1 MKITVKVIGSELF
14 STINRDIAA
23 INNAF
28 PKVSPQN
35 EQFEWEVIQLNLV
48 RPENLLS
55 YPDTPSILLIDAQE
69 PTYVERI
76 QLLEKKEMT
85 FIKDPPFLPIVLSP
99 IILIFRTQGELSEVS
114 EFPDFVAD
122 WLCLPFTMN
131 DLVRRILAALRR
143 KNILKTKLH
152 FGSLTLVPDLRLL
165 SYHGKT
171 IHLTPSEFA
180 LAELFLNQMGT
191 VIPMKELI
199 LLFKSTGKS
208 TEGSNIRVT
217 IFQLRLKLEM
227 LTRSRYTL
235 ASVYRQGYCLRT
247 KLKPSSVKAGEKLGH
262 SIGEDSLMEQR
273 VLR

>member
-1 MKITVKVIGSELF
+1 MKITLKVIGADLYGSLSRAFTE
-14 STINRDIAA
+14 STKT
-23 INNAF
+23 F
-28 PKVSPQN
+28 PHIISQG
-35 EQFEWEVIQLNLV
+35 EQFEWELVQLNLV

-55 YPDTPSILLIDAQE
+55 YPDTPSVLLIDALD
-69 PTYVERI
+69 PSYIERI

-99 IILIFRTQGELSEVS
+99 ILLVFQSQQDLSEAT

-122 WLCLPFTMN
+122 WLCQPFSVN
-131 DLVRRILAALRR
+131 DLIRRMLAALRR
-143 KNILKTKLH
+143 KNILKTKWQ
-152 FGSLTLVPDLRLL
+152 FGSLSLVPDMRLMA
-165 SYHGKT
+165 YHGKT

-191 VIPMKELI
+191 VIPTKELV
-199 LLFKSTGKS
+199 LLFKSSGKS

-247 KLKPSSVKAGEKLGH
+247 KLKQSTTTSGERFVKPNNDR
-262 SIGEDSLMEQR
+262 SIAESNI
-273 VLR
+273 LR

>member
-1 MKITVKVIGSELF
+1 MKITLKVIGSDLF
-14 STINRDIAA
+14 SMLNQDIEKINST
-23 INNAF
+23 F
-28 PKVSPQN
+28 PRSSGQS
-35 EQFEWEVIQLNLV
+35 EQFEWNIVQLNLV

-55 YPDTPSILLIDAQE
+55 YPDTPSILLIDAQD

-99 IILIFRTQGELSEVS
+99 IILIFRTQRELEDVT

-122 WLCLPFTMN
+122 WLSLPFTLS
-131 DLVRRILAALRR
+131 DLIRRILAALRR
-143 KNILKTKLH
+143 KNIIKTKLH
-152 FGSLTLVPDLRLL
+152 FGSLTLVPDLRLM

-191 VIPMKELI
+191 VIPMKELV

-235 ASVYRQGYCLRT
+235 ASVYKQGYCLRT
-247 KLKPSSVKAGEKLGH
+247 KLKQSTTRSGEKYDRVASEL
-262 SIGEDSLMEQR
+262 SISAQR
-273 VLR
+273 ASR